1 MTIQPF
7 VAPESLVGISWP
19 RLQPDELLKI
29 GGVEARPARE
39 AFVRLWLTEGCPQVF
54 ERHPA
59 IWEQVRAWLA
69 SRLQVCPKDI
79 TVVGSARIGFSL
91 APETWGRLFGEHSD
105 LDVAVVSPALFGTVV
120 ETFRRWVDEYQ
131 SRTVT
136 PRSATERACWD
147 ENRAFGE
154 RNIRLGFY
162 DSNKLPTLDRY
173 PVAQRIANAMW
184 LLRSRLER
192 TPDAP
197 TVRHASARIYRDWVS
212 LVARV
217 SLNLKAA
224 VRHASG

>member
-7 VAPESLVGISWP
+7 AAPESLVGVSWP

-29 GGVEARPARE
+29 GGAEARAARE
-39 AFVRLWLTEGCPQVF
+39 ALVRLWLTEGCPQVF
-54 ERHPA
+54 EGHPA
-59 IWEQVRAWLA
+59 IWEQIRAWLA

-91 APETWGRLFGEHSD
+91 APETWGRPFGGHSD
-105 LDVAVVSPALFGTVV
+105 LDVAVVSPAFFSTVV
-120 ETFRRWVDEYQ
+120 ETFRRWIAEYD
-131 SRTVT
+131 SGTVA
-136 PRSATERACWD
+136 PRHVTERAHWD

-173 PVAQRIANAMW
+173 PVAQRIANTMW
-184 LLRSRLER
+184 HLRSRLEH
-192 TPDAP
+192 TPGAP
-197 TVRHASARIYRDWVS
+197 KVRHASARIYRDWAS
-212 LVARV
+212 LVSRV

-224 VRHASG
+224 VRDVTV